1 MEEKE
6 RYEFKYNEKI
16 MKHYMFDNL
25 TKTQLG
31 YEDITNLLNQQ
42 DKENQQL
49 KALLKATEITDIHNE
64 LADLQINNE
73 WLEKENQ
80 QLKQQLAESEEEHE
94 LLINQFEEETEKLRK
109 QIKQESDARKRFVE
123 EVKNL
128 KQQLTEKEK
137 EIENLNN
144 RILISQLQAPEEQR
158 LKIIGSSCCQYNPK
172 QDKIS
177 FAVDILEELAGCSNY
192 INSKLDFECGS
203 YVSEKAIRDKI
214 KYLKGK
220 KDE

>member
-1 MEEKE
+1 MSKEAIIIQSFNDVKQQYEYSVKGYDVTESVKILLKRHKEE
-6 RYEFKYNEKI
+6 Y
-16 MKHYMFDNL
+16 
-25 TKTQLG
+25 
-31 YEDITNLLNQQ
+31 
-42 DKENQQL
+42 DKEKNVFAGTQGFIEAQQL
-49 KALLKATEITDIHNE
+49 YEN
-64 LADLQINNE
+64 DLVD
-73 WLEKENQ
+73 LETK
-80 QLKQQLAESEEEHE
+80 LAESEEEHE

-128 KQQLTEKEK
+128 KQQLAEKEK

-177 FAVDILEELAGCSNY
+177 FAVEQLEQLKKLCQEKFNWWENSEWEGDIYDKSDVSNAYFDIEANVDNQIEEL
-192 INSKLDFECGS
+192 
-203 YVSEKAIRDKI
+203 
-214 KYLKGK
+214 K
-220 KDE
+220 KEMK